1 MILRQSETVKGNKQ
15 IVRSN
20 PLKSIRYIQNIS
32 FIIVISRRV
41 IWTGET
47 SLIITDYDCL
57 FSSVLNMFQCVD

>member
-32 FIIVISRRV
+32 YIIVLSRRV